1 VTAFLA
7 LPLGPAVTKAVVE
20 LAVTNCV
27 VEEGCCVVKGLGF
40 CVVGAGTMT
49 VDLATPPSN
58 LLKLNPTD
66 SVAFIDLGFGWMRA
80 LSSLGLRFVL
90 CAVFSVS
97 PASSFVLWW

>member
-1 VTAFLA
+1 MTAFLA
-7 LPLGPAVTKAVVE
+7 LLLGAALTKAVVD

-49 VDLATPPSN
+49 VDLATPPST

-66 SVAFIDLGFGWMRA
+66 SVAFIDLGLGWMSA
-80 LSSLGLRFVL
+80 LSSLGLKLVL
-90 CAVFSVS
+90 GAVFRVS
-97 PASSFVLWW
+97 PASSLVLWW